1 MPPFDGVPRPTRGVG
16 FAKKLR
22 GSGFHS
28 VAIHGEQEDAELK
41 VRDDTF
47 CWEEGRWKDASFSF
61 VAISQATAC
70 QKLVLKLERPLP
82 SHTDARTT
90 KRPWSPYSVRICE
103 MCRTRRRERS
113 TMKDDRQKKCG
124 LHSASG
130 P

>member
-82 SHTDARTT
+82 SIQTLGLPNDPGARIQ
-90 KRPWSPYSVRICE
+90 YGFA
-103 MCRTRRRERS
+103 
-113 TMKDDRQKKCG
+113 KCVEPG
-124 LHSASG
+124 DGSA
-130 P
+130 PQ

>member
-47 CWEEGRWKDASFSF
+47 CWEDDGRTRAFRLSPFH
-61 VAISQATAC
+61 
-70 QKLVLKLERPLP
+70 RPLR
-82 SHTDARTT
+82 A
-90 KRPWSPYSVRICE
+90 KNWC
-103 MCRTRRRERS
+103 
-113 TMKDDRQKKCG
+113 
-124 LHSASG
+124 
-130 P
+130 